1 MQRRQ
6 LLKGIAA
13 LTIAE
18 QLGFLRAAWAL
29 GDKLPPPGIFRLK
42 GEVRINGKLAREGTL
57 VQAGDVIAVGAV
69 LVEFQDG
76 DVITTGAQSEAIYII
91 GKDAYLQRDRST
103 VSLSGD
109 ALKGGLRVITGKL
122 LAVFGKGDKRIE
134 TGTATIGIRG
144 TGCYIEAAE
153 NKVYF
158 CLCYGTADIASNKA
172 PDKVETIQTEH
183 HEHPV
188 ILHANG
194 SQMEAAE
201 MINHTDSE
209 LILLESLLG
218 RVPPFFG
225 KPGYRMM

>member
-57 VQAGDVIAVGAV
+57 VQA
-69 LVEFQDG
+69 G

-158 CLCYGTADIASNKA
+158 CLCYGTVDIASNKA

>member
-6 LLKGIAA
+6 LLKGIAV
-13 LTIAE
+13 LTITE

-57 VQAGDVIAVGAV
+57 VQAGDVI
-69 LVEFQDG
+69 
-76 DVITTGAQSEAIYII
+76 TTGAQSEAIYVI

-109 ALKGGLRVITGKL
+109 ALKGGLRIITGKL

-218 RVPPFFG
+218 RVPPFYG
-225 KPGYRMM
+225 KPDYRVM

>member
-57 VQAGDVIAVGAV
+57 VQA
-69 LVEFQDG
+69 G

-218 RVPPFFG
+218 RVPPFYG
-225 KPGYRMM
+225 KPDYRVM

>member
-6 LLKGIAA
+6 LLKGIAT

-42 GEVRINGKLAREGTL
+42 GEVRINGKLAREGTP
-57 VQAGDVIAVGAV
+57 VQA
-69 LVEFQDG
+69 G
-76 DVITTGAQSEAIYII
+76 DVITTGAQSEAIYVI

-122 LAVFGKGDKRIE
+122 LAVFGKGEKRIE
-134 TGTATIGIRG
+134 TSTATIGIRG
-144 TGCYIEAAE
+144 TGCYIEAEE

-158 CLCYGTADIASNKA
+158 CLCYGTADIASSKA
-172 PDKVETIQTEH
+172 PDKIETINTEH

-194 SQMEAAE
+194 SQMEAAD

-218 RVPPFFG
+218 RVPPFYG
-225 KPGYRMM
+225 KAGYRMM

>member
-57 VQAGDVIAVGAV
+57 VQA
-69 LVEFQDG
+69 G

-201 MINHTDSE
+201 LINHTDSE

>member
-57 VQAGDVIAVGAV
+57 VQA
-69 LVEFQDG
+69 G

>member
-6 LLKGIAA
+6 LLKGIAV
-13 LTIAE
+13 LTITE

-57 VQAGDVIAVGAV
+57 VQA
-69 LVEFQDG
+69 G